1 MDIWRKIQIAAVV
14 LTVIAIVLTIVAV
27 YYPSAVYCAMW
38 AWSIA
43 LWSIM
48 FLGPMPVINRN
59 RSKSKI
65 ARELMFFV
73 AVFIAI
79 SIYIWLKDVY
89 PETHGFSQGVLVY
102 SVVYLIVGLAFAAWL
117 KLEEKKNR

>member
-14 LTVIAIVLTIVAV
+14 LTVIAIALTIVAV

-102 SVVYLIVGLAFAAWL
+102 SVVYLIVGLAFAVWL
-117 KLEEKKNR
+117 KLKEKKNR

>member
-59 RSKSKI
+59 RSKSKF

-117 KLEEKKNR
+117 KLKEKKNR

>member
-14 LTVIAIVLTIVAV
+14 LTVIAIALTIVAV
-27 YYPSAVYCAMW
+27 YYPSSVYCSMCAL
-38 AWSIA
+38 SIS

-48 FLGPMPVINRN
+48 FLGQMHVINRN
-59 RSKSKI
+59 RSKSKF

-102 SVVYLIVGLAFAAWL
+102 SVVYLIVGLAFAVWL
-117 KLEEKKNR
+117 KLKEKKNR